1 MGCGCLIGNPASGLN
16 GGNAVKPVML
26 DGAPGE
32 ASGSGGGFMLLEV
45 RREDKEADGGGGGA

>member
-1 MGCGCLIGNPASGLN
+1 MGNPASGLN

-32 ASGSGGGFMLLEV
+32 ASGSGGGFMILEV
-45 RREDKEADGGGGGA
+45 RREDKEADGGGGA